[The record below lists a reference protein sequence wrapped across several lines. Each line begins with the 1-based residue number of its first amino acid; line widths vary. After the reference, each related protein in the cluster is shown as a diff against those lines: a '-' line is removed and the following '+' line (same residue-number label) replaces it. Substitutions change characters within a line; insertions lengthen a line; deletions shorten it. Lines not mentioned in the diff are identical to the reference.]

1 MDKKNISC
9 KIIED
14 LLPSYKD
21 ELLTDSV
28 NDAVELHLNN
38 CDYCRNKLHEIETEM
53 AENDINSTKRDT
65 AFISGIRRY
74 KYYLIG
80 LAIGAGVPL
89 GLFLI
94 FILWIVGL
102 TFISN

>member
-1 MDKKNISC
+1 MGKNNISC

-21 ELLTDSV
+21 GILTDSV

-38 CDYCRNKLHEIETEM
+38 CEDCRKKLDELETM
-53 AENDINSTKRDT
+53 MDDAKSDLAKRDA

-74 KYYLIG
+74 KHYLIG
-80 LAIGAGVPL
+80 LAIGAGIPI

-94 FILWIVGL
+94 FVLWVVGL
-102 TFISN
+102 VIINN

>member
-1 MDKKNISC
+1 MEKNKISC

-21 ELLTDSV
+21 GILTDSV

-38 CDYCRNKLHEIETEM
+38 CEYCRTKLHELETVM
-53 AENDINSTKRDT
+53 DDAENNSAKRDA

-74 KYYLIG
+74 KHYLIG
-80 LAIGAGVPL
+80 LAIGAAIPI

-94 FILWIVGL
+94 FVLWVVGL
-102 TFISN
+102 MIINN